1 MQKLVKCLLATVV
14 SAVAI
19 VNNGTGAQ
27 AASVLDFSGNGTL
40 SPLLTGPDPLG
51 LSGKTFSFTGFI
63 DQATTP
69 TACPTGL
76 PVTPA
81 VCYAIP
87 ANQLTGQI
95 GALPP
100 ITVTTPSTLGLII
113 PASGPDVL
121 ELQFSILTYS
131 VTAILQLAPNS
142 FNSTATQHPAPFTPS
157 PQTLTAA
164 TSVPAPINGSSV
176 EYCSGSCSS
185 GTPTWLGITG
195 STSARTPQLTTM
207 WTFTGSNG
215 ASPYG
220 GLVFDRSGAVYGTTN
235 TGGTSNLGV
244 VFKLTPPVG
253 GGSWT
258 GAVLHSFSGADG
270 ANPYGGVILSQSG
283 ALYGTTSSGGAY
295 NLGVVFQLNPPT
307 VMGGAWTEA
316 VVHSFAGGSDGAN
329 PQAPVIF
336 DSHGAL
342 YGTTY
347 AGGSSNLGTV
357 FQVTPPGQAG
367 AWTTTVL
374 HSFIGS
380 DGANPRATVIF
391 DSTGAL
397 DGTTFKGGTSNTGT
411 VFQLKPPAVTGGAW
425 TESVLH
431 SFAGSD
437 GSNPLAPVVLDQYG
451 ALYGTTFNGGA
462 SSHGTVF
469 QLTPPGSAGGAW
481 TELLLHSFSGSDGS
495 NPQAGVVF
503 DKSGNLDGTTLKGG
517 FLNYGTIFQLMPPAV
532 PGAWI
537 ETVLHSFGGGDGSNP
552 QASVV
557 FDKSGILYSTAV
569 HGGSGAHGTV
579 FKMSQ

>member
-1 MQKLVKCLLATVV
+1 MRKLTKCLVISVL

-19 VNNGTGAQ
+19 INGSGVAQ

-51 LSGKTFSFTGFI
+51 LSGKMFTFTGFI
-63 DQATTP
+63 DQSTSP
-69 TACPTGL
+69 TACPAGL

-81 VCYAIP
+81 VCYVIP

-142 FNSTATQHPAPFTPS
+142 FHSTAMQHPAPFTPS
-157 PQTLTAA
+157 PQTLIAA
-164 TSVPAPINGSSV
+164 TSVPSPINGSSV

-185 GTPTWLGITG
+185 STPTWLGITG
-195 STSARTPQLTTM
+195 STSAKTPQLTTIL
-207 WTFTGSNG
+207 TFTGSNG
-215 ASPYG
+215 AGPFGS
-220 GLVFDRSGAVYGTTN
+220 LVFDKSGAVYGTTN

-258 GAVLHSFSGADG
+258 GAVLHSFNGADG
-270 ANPYGGVILSQSG
+270 ANPYGGVIVSQSG
-283 ALYGTTSSGGAY
+283 ALYGTTNSGGAY

-307 VMGGAWTEA
+307 VTGGPWTET
-316 VVHSFAGGSDGAN
+316 VLHSFAGGSDGAN
-329 PQAPVIF
+329 PQAPVVF

-347 AGGSSNLGTV
+347 AGALSNMGTV
-357 FQVTPPGQAG
+357 FQLTPPGGTG
-367 AWTTTVL
+367 AWTETVL
-374 HSFIGS
+374 RSFSGS
-380 DGANPRATVIF
+380 DGANPRAAVIF

-397 DGTTFKGGTSNTGT
+397 DGTTSKGGTSNTGT

-425 TESVLH
+425 TETVLH
-431 SFAGSD
+431 SFAGSE
-437 GSNPLAPVVLDQYG
+437 GANPLAPVVLDKNG
-451 ALYGTTFNGGA
+451 ALYGTTLNGGA
-462 SSHGTVF
+462 SNLGAVF
-469 QLTPPGSAGGAW
+469 QLTPPGAAGGAW

-503 DKSGNLDGTTLKGG
+503 DKSGNLDGTTVKGG
-517 FLNYGTIFQLMPPAV
+517 FLNYGTIFQLVPPAV
-532 PGAWI
+532 PGSWI

-569 HGGSGAHGTV
+569 HGGSGSRGTV
-579 FKMSQ
+579 FKMTP